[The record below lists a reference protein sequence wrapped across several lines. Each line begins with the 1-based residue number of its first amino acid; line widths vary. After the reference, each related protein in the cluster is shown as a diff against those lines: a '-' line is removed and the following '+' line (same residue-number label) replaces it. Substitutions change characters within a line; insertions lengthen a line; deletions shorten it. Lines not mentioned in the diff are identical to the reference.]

1 MARAA
6 VQGNHLNT
14 FGRLFAV
21 ARAVGPAWT
30 FINLEGF
37 CSLED
42 VAPTLLEV
50 DLETKVS
57 PFSYYQCLAPDT
69 SVLVRNYLGL
79 KINLPVELIM
89 SHEF

>member
-57 PFSYYQCLAPDT
+57 PFSYYQCLVPNT
-69 SVLVRNYLGL
+69 SVLVRDYWGL
-79 KINLPVELIM
+79 RDRLSRRE
-89 SHEF
+89 S

>member
-42 VAPTLLEV
+42 VAPTLLEGLIWRLRLV
-50 DLETKVS
+50 LLVTTCVS
-57 PFSYYQCLAPDT
+57 SPIQAFP
-69 SVLVRNYLGL
+69 
-79 KINLPVELIM
+79 
-89 SHEF
+89 

>member
-37 CSLED
+37 FSLED
-42 VAPTLLEV
+42 VAPTLLEG
-50 DLETKVS
+50 LIWR
-57 PFSYYQCLAPDT
+57 LRL
-69 SVLVRNYLGL
+69 VLLL
-79 KINLPVELIM
+79 LPVSRPQYKRSREGLLGAQG
-89 SHEF
+89 STLPKGRSNK